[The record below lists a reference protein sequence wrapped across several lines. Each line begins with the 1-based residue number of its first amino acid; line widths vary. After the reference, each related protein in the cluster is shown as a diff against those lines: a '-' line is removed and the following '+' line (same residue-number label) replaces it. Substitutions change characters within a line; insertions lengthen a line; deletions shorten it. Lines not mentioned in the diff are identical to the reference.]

1 MARSGQDDVDAA
13 VAAAVAAQGAW
24 ALMPAV
30 QRGAVLHRICNAL
43 EAHQQELA
51 EIVARETGK
60 APKEAFGEAGGAIAL
75 GPLLRRRRPE
85 ALWPDYHER
94 HAGQLRD
101 DRTPAL
107 GVAGLIIAANT
118 PIANV
123 AWKVFPALICGNA
136 AVLKGAEDTPGTSW
150 LFAKIAHEAGL
161 PPGVLNV
168 IQGFGLEAGRSWSS
182 IDTSTW

>member
-75 GPLLRRRRPE
+75 GRFFAGEGQRLYGRTTTSGTPRQARR
-85 ALWPDYHER
+85 
-94 HAGQLRD
+94 
-101 DRTPAL
+101 
-107 GVAGLIIAANT
+107 
-118 PIANV
+118 
-123 AWKVFPALICGNA
+123 
-136 AVLKGAEDTPGTSW
+136 
-150 LFAKIAHEAGL
+150 
-161 PPGVLNV
+161 
-168 IQGFGLEAGRSWSS
+168 
-182 IDTSTW
+182 